1 MRVAIDIRRA
11 GDFGIGT
18 YIRNIISQFARSDDD
33 TEYLLIGQQAHLQEF
48 DPLPENFKL
57 LQYSA
62 DPGSFRTHM
71 HLPFLLHKR
80 GVDLLHMP
88 WFYAPAVV
96 PTRLVITVHDLTD
109 VLNPPPGISSTFQ
122 AGRLFFARR
131 ALARADRIMAVSHS
145 SKRELSRVFDVPE
158 EKIEVVY
165 NALDERFLREPMHDG
180 ADRILERHAVTDP
193 FVLYAGN
200 IKPQKNLPRLIEAFA
215 VTKADLRDHPVY
227 SNLKLLLIGDS
238 AEEHSDLRRAVLRSR
253 VQADVRFLGFVP
265 HSVLRVFYSRAS
277 AFLFP
282 SLYEGF
288 GLPPLEAM
296 AHGAPVLTSSVSSLP
311 EVFSQAALLVNPEN
325 IFEIARGIR
334 QILTEDV
341 LRETLVRRGYELVR
355 KYSWERSA
363 AQVREVY
370 QSVVAGTPEH
380 STARQDLG
388 REKI

>member
-18 YIRNIISQFARSDDD
+18 YIRNIVNQFARAANG
-33 TEYLLIGQQAHLQEF
+33 TEYLLVGQQSHLQQF
-48 DPLPENFKL
+48 DPLPENFQL
-57 LQYSA
+57 LEYPA
-62 DPGSFRTHM
+62 NPGSFQTHL

-88 WFYAPAVV
+88 WFYAPAIV
-96 PTRLVITVHDLTD
+96 PFRLIITVHDLTD
-109 VLNPPPGISSTFQ
+109 VLTPPPGISATLQ

-131 ALARADRIMAVSHS
+131 ALTRADRILAVSHS
-145 SKRELSRVFDVPE
+145 SKRDLSRTFDVPE
-158 EKIEVVY
+158 DKIDVVY
-165 NALDERFLREPMHDG
+165 NALDERFLLEPMPEG

-215 VTKADLRDHPVY
+215 VAKADLRDHPKY

-253 VQADVRFLGFVP
+253 VQGEVRFLGFVP

-296 AHGAPVLTSSVSSLP
+296 AHGTPVLTSSASSLP

-325 IFEIARGIR
+325 VFEIARGIR

-341 LRETLVRRGYELVR
+341 LREALVRRGYELVQ

-363 AQVREVY
+363 EQVREVY
-370 QSVVAGTPEH
+370 RSVL
-380 STARQDLG
+380 S
-388 REKI
+388 REAIRAAA

>member
-11 GDFGIGT
+11 GDFGFGT
-18 YIRNIISQFARSDDD
+18 YIRNIVNEFARTDFE
-33 TEYLLIGQQAHLQEF
+33 TNYLLIGQPSHAAQF
-48 DPLPENFKL
+48 DPLPENFEL
-57 LQYSA
+57 LEYDSP
-62 DPGSFRTHM
+62 PGSFHTHM
-71 HLPFLLHKR
+71 HLPYLLHKR
-80 GVDLLHMP
+80 GVDILHMP

-96 PTRLVITVHDLTD
+96 PSRLVLTVHDLTD
-109 VLNPPPGISSTFQ
+109 VLVPPAGVPAIMQ
-122 AGRLFFARR
+122 AGRLYFARR
-131 ALARADRIMAVSHS
+131 ALARADRILAVSQS
-145 SKRELSRVFDVPE
+145 TKREVSRMFDVPE
-158 EKIEVVY
+158 GKIEVVY
-165 NALDERFLREPMHDG
+165 NALDERFLREAAPIN
-180 ADRILERHAVTDP
+180 ADRTLERLAVTDP

-215 VTKADLRDHPVY
+215 VAKSELRDHPVF
-227 SNLKLLLIGDS
+227 SKLKLLLIGDS

-253 VQADVRFLGFVP
+253 LQGEVRFLGFVP
-265 HSVLRVFYSRAS
+265 HPVLRVFYSRAS

-311 EVFSQAALLVNPEN
+311 EVFSQAALMVNPEN

-334 QILTEDV
+334 QILTEDD

-363 AQVREVY
+363 EQVREVY
-370 QSVVAGTPEH
+370 RSVVAGESAH
-380 STARQDLG
+380 
-388 REKI
+388 K

>member
-11 GDFGIGT
+11 GDFGHGT
-18 YIRNIISQFARSDDD
+18 YIRNIINQYARTDGE
-33 TEYLLIGQQAHLQEF
+33 TEYLLIGQESHLREF
-48 DPLPENFKL
+48 DPLPDNFKL
-57 LQYSA
+57 LEYPA
-62 DPGSFRTHM
+62 APGSFHTHM
-71 HLPFLLHKR
+71 HLPYLLRKN
-80 GVDLLHMP
+80 GVDILHMP

-96 PTRLVITVHDLTD
+96 PMRLVLTIHDLTD
-109 VLNPPPGISSTFQ
+109 VLAPPVGATPLVQ

-131 ALARADRIMAVSHS
+131 ALARANRIMAVSHS
-145 SKRELSRVFDVPE
+145 TKRDLSRTFGVPE
-158 EKIEVVY
+158 EKIDVVY
-165 NALDERFLREPMHDG
+165 NALDERFLREPMPTD
-180 ADRILERHAVTDP
+180 ADRVLERHAVTDP

-215 VTKADLRDHPVY
+215 VAKAELRDHPVY
-227 SNLKLLLIGDS
+227 AGLKLLLIGDS

-253 VQADVRFLGFVP
+253 VQGDVRFLGFVP

-296 AHGAPVLTSSVSSLP
+296 AHGTPVLTSNASSLP
-311 EVFSQAALLVNPEN
+311 EVFADAALLVNPEN
-325 IFEIARGIR
+325 VFEIARGIR

-341 LRETLVRRGYELVR
+341 TREALIRRGHELVR

-363 AQVREVY
+363 CQIREVY
-370 QSVVAGTPEH
+370 RSVIGGH
-380 STARQDLG
+380 ST
-388 REKI
+388 K

>member
-11 GDFGIGT
+11 GDFGFGT
-18 YIRNIISQFARSDDD
+18 YIRNIVNQFARTDGE
-33 TEYLLIGQQAHLQEF
+33 TEYLLIGQQIHIAQF
-48 DPLPENFKL
+48 DPLPENFSL
-57 LQYSA
+57 LEYPA
-62 DPGSFRTHM
+62 PPGSFHTHM

-80 GVDLLHMP
+80 NVDLLHMP

-109 VLNPPPGISSTFQ
+109 VLSPPPGLSATLQ

-131 ALARADRIMAVSHS
+131 ALARADCIIAVSHS

-158 EKIEVVY
+158 KKIEVVY
-165 NALDERFLREPMHDG
+165 NALDERFLRESMSTD
-180 ADRILERHAVTDP
+180 ADRILERMAVTDP

-215 VTKADLRDHPVY
+215 VAKSELRDRPEY
-227 SNLKLLLIGDS
+227 ANLKLILIGDS

-253 VQADVRFLGFVP
+253 LQADVRFLGFVP

-311 EVFSQAALLVNPEN
+311 EVFSHAALLVNPEN

-334 QILTEDV
+334 QILTEDD
-341 LRETLVRRGYELVR
+341 LRDTLVRRGYELVQ

-363 AQVREVY
+363 AQVRQIY
-370 QSVVAGTPEH
+370 SSVVAGKPEKK
-380 STARQDLG
+380 SA
-388 REKI
+388 

>member
-1 MRVAIDIRRA
+1 MRVAIAIRRA

-18 YIRNIISQFARSDDD
+18 YIRNIINQFARRDNE
-33 TEYLLIGQQAHLQEF
+33 TEYLLIGQQSHLQEF
-48 DPLPENFKL
+48 DPLPENFSL
-57 LQYSA
+57 LEYPSN
-62 DPGSFRTHM
+62 PGSFHTHL

-80 GVDLLHMP
+80 NVDLLHMP

-96 PTRLVITVHDLTD
+96 PMRMVITVHDLTD
-109 VLNPPPGISSTFQ
+109 VLSPPPGISATFQ
-122 AGRLFFARR
+122 AGRLYFARR

-145 SKRELSRVFDVPE
+145 SRRELSRVFDVPE
-158 EKIEVVY
+158 GKIEVVY
-165 NALDERFLREPMHDG
+165 NALDERFVREPMPEG

-215 VTKADLRDHPVY
+215 VAKADLRDHPQY
-227 SNLKLLLIGDS
+227 SGLKLLLIGDS
-238 AEEHSDLRRAVLRSR
+238 AEEHADLRRAVLRSR
-253 VQADVRFLGFVP
+253 VQGEVRFLGFVP
-265 HSVLRVFYSRAS
+265 HAVLRVFYSRAS

-311 EVFSQAALLVNPEN
+311 EVFSHAALLVNPEN

-363 AQVREVY
+363 EQVREVY
-370 QSVVAGTPEH
+370 RSVYAGELAHSVAPMRGE
-380 STARQDLG
+380 L
-388 REKI
+388 

>member
-18 YIRNIISQFARSDDD
+18 YIRNIINQFARAGDD
-33 TEYLLIGQQAHLQEF
+33 TEYLLIGQQSHLKEF
-48 DPLPENFKL
+48 DPLPENFTL
-57 LQYSA
+57 LDYPS
-62 DPGSFRTHM
+62 DPGSFHTHM
-71 HLPFLLHKR
+71 HLPFVLHKR

-96 PTRLVITVHDLTD
+96 TTRLVLTVHDLTD
-109 VLNPPPGISSTFQ
+109 VLVPPPGVPAVMQ

-131 ALARADRIMAVSHS
+131 ALARADRILAVSHS
-145 SKRELSRVFDVPE
+145 TKREVSRMFDVPGG
-158 EKIEVVY
+158 KIEVVY
-165 NALDERFLREPMHDG
+165 NALDERFLREPAPTD
-180 ADRILERHAVTDP
+180 ADRTLERMAVTDP

-215 VTKADLRDHPVY
+215 VAKAELRDHPIY

-253 VQADVRFLGFVP
+253 LQGEVRFLGFVP
-265 HSVLRVFYSRAS
+265 HSVLRVFYSRAR

-296 AHGAPVLTSSVSSLP
+296 AHGTPVLTSSVSSLP
-311 EVFSQAALLVNPEN
+311 EVFSQAALLANPEN
-325 IFEIARGIR
+325 VFEIARGIR

-341 LRETLVRRGYELVR
+341 LRETLVRRGYELVQ

-363 AQVREVY
+363 EQVREVY
-370 QSVVAGTPEH
+370 RSVVAGEPVK
-380 STARQDLG
+380 SSA
-388 REKI
+388 

>member
-18 YIRNIISQFARSDDD
+18 YIRNIVNQFARTGDG
-33 TEYLLIGQQAHLQEF
+33 TEYLLIGQQSHLGEF
-48 DPLPENFKL
+48 DPLPENFTL
-57 LQYSA
+57 LEYPSE
-62 DPGSFRTHM
+62 PGSFHTHM

-96 PTRLVITVHDLTD
+96 PSRLVITIHDLTD
-109 VLNPPPGISSTFQ
+109 ILTPPPGISATLQ

-131 ALARADRIMAVSHS
+131 ALTRADRIIAVSHS
-145 SKRELSRVFDVPE
+145 SKRDLSRVFDVPE
-158 EKIEVVY
+158 DKIEVVY
-165 NALDERFLREPMHDG
+165 NALDERFLREPMPEG

-215 VTKADLRDHPVY
+215 VAKADLRDHPKY

-253 VQADVRFLGFVP
+253 VQGDVRFLGFVP
-265 HSVLRVFYSRAS
+265 HPVLRVFYSRAS

-311 EVFSQAALLVNPEN
+311 EVFSQAALLANPEN
-325 IFEIARGIR
+325 VFEIARGIR

-341 LRETLVRRGYELVR
+341 LRETLVRRGYELVQ

-363 AQVREVY
+363 EQVREVY
-370 QSVVAGTPEH
+370 RSVVAGKPAK
-380 STARQDLG
+380 SAP
-388 REKI
+388 

>member
-18 YIRNIISQFARSDDD
+18 YIRNIINQLARTDSE
-33 TEYLLIGQQAHLQEF
+33 TEYLLIGEERHLQQL
-48 DPLPENFKL
+48 DPLPENFML
-57 LQYSA
+57 LDYGYE
-62 DPGSFRTHM
+62 PGSFHTHM
-71 HLPFLLHKR
+71 HLPFLLRKHD
-80 GVDLLHMP
+80 VDILHMP

-96 PTRLVITVHDLTD
+96 PTRLVLTVHDLTD
-109 VLNPPPGISSTFQ
+109 VLAPPVGATPLVQ
-122 AGRLFFARR
+122 AGRLYFARR
-131 ALARADRIMAVSHS
+131 ALARADRILAVSHS
-145 SKRELSRVFDVPE
+145 SKRELSRVFGVPE
-158 EKIEVVY
+158 GKIEVVY
-165 NALDERFLREPMHDG
+165 NALDERFTREPMPND
-180 ADRILERHAVTDP
+180 ADRVLERHAVTDP

-215 VTKADLRDHPVY
+215 VAKADLRDHPEY
-227 SNLKLLLIGDS
+227 AGLKLLLIGDS

-253 VQADVRFLGFVP
+253 VQGEVRFLGFVP
-265 HSVLRVFYSRAS
+265 HSVLRVFYSRAA

-296 AHGAPVLTSSVSSLP
+296 AHGTPVLTSSASSLP
-311 EVFSQAALLVNPEN
+311 EVFADAALLVNPEN

-341 LRETLVRRGYELVR
+341 TREALIRRGHDLVR

-363 AQVREVY
+363 DQVREVY
-370 QSVVAGTPEH
+370 RAVVAEH
-380 STARQDLG
+380 PP
-388 REKI
+388 KK